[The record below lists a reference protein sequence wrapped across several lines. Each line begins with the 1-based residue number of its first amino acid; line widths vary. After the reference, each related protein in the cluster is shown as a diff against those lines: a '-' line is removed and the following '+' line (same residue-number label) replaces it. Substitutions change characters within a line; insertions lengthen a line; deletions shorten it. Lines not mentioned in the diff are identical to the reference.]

1 MILFAWL
8 LCDFCTPKPFVLSPQ
23 VFADATLI
31 FPLLVAETFAA
42 QVDQK
47 TNGEKME

>member
-1 MILFAWL
+1 MILFASL

-47 TNGEKME
+47 TDGEKKE